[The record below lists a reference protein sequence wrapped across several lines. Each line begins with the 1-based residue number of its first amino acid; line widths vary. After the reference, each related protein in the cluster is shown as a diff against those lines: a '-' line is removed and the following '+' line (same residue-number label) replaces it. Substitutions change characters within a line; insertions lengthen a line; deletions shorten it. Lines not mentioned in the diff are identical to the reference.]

1 MDETRLMYS
10 KELDEVALYMET
22 SILNE
27 IPSKELTPE
36 HFVLAMLDT
45 KNCHAHMILESY
57 LMNNNIVSLRELFA
71 NALTAC
77 NNEISGLTNDIIE
90 IPFSKEMNKL
100 MEDAENEKE
109 ITKSKILGTEHFLLA
124 LLNPELNLNSGKI
137 FKSAG
142 IDYNNILSKCQ
153 SETKN
158 RHTKKPKNKN
168 NNNMNIPSK
177 SEVNIKSVSP
187 KDNFIKQYT
196 INLNQIVKDGKV
208 DKTIGREKELKIIMQ
223 VLSRRRKNN
232 VVLVGKGGVGKTSI
246 VYGLAKLINEH
257 KVPSVLDGK
266 ELLLLNIMSMVS
278 GTSLRGMFEER
289 VKGLFDELE
298 NNDKYILVIDDM
310 QMVLKNGNKDR
321 DTDISDKIVKI
332 LEDGNV
338 RVIGTLPFKEY
349 RNCVENNTQLSRKLQ
364 KIVIEP
370 NNASETIQII
380 KENKKFY
387 EDYHNTIYSDEI
399 IKKAV
404 ELSEKY
410 INDRCL
416 PDSAIDVI
424 DLAGAGLCL
433 TKTEPEMITSTRSRL
448 HEIANE
454 KKKYMNN
461 GEWELVEDLNKEEK
475 SLNRKLTD
483 YRREQKKDNKNIVPI
498 TENDIA
504 KVISDITGVPVT
516 KLSSNEK
523 TKIAHID
530 NILKESIIGQD
541 EAVEAICKVIKRNKV
556 GLGDKTKTMSNILMM
571 GPSGCGKTLIAKKLA
586 EEVFG
591 DEKSLIR
598 IDMSE
603 YSEKNSVSKLTGA
616 SPGYV
621 GYENGGQLTEAI
633 KNKQHCVLLLDE
645 IEKADQEVYNLF
657 LQLFDDGRLTDSSG
671 QLVNFKN
678 VIVLMTSNIGAK
690 QASEFGKSI
699 GFSTNVGNNKKAII
713 EKEMK
718 SKFTPEFLNRI
729 DQIVYFNSLTD
740 DNLKGITELEIK
752 KFSNRVKQ
760 AGYNIT
766 YTPKV
771 VDFIYQKAVQQKEYG
786 ARPIIRFVQ
795 NELEDKLT
803 DVILLGDYEN
813 GHTFNFDF
821 ENELTIS

>member
-10 KELDEVALYMET
+10 KELDEVVLYMET

-36 HFVLAMLDT
+36 HLVLAMLDT

-57 LMNNNIVSLRELFA
+57 LMNNNIISLRDLFA
-71 NALTAC
+71 NALTAS

-90 IPFSKEMNKL
+90 IPFSKDMNKL

-109 ITKSKILGTEHFLLA
+109 ITKSSILGTEHFLLA

-137 FKSAG
+137 LKSAG

-158 RHTKKPKNKN
+158 RHTKKQKNK

-177 SEVNIKSVSP
+177 SEVNIKTVSP

-310 QMVLKNGNKDR
+310 QMVLKSGNKDR
-321 DTDISDKIVKI
+321 DTDISDKIGKI

-349 RNCVENNTQLSRKLQ
+349 RNCIENNTQLSRKLQ

-448 HEIANE
+448 NEISNE

-475 SLNRKLTD
+475 ALNRKLTD
-483 YRREQKKDNKNIVPI
+483 YKREQKKDNKNIVPI

-530 NILKESIIGQD
+530 DILKESVIGQD

-752 KFSNRVKQ
+752 KFAKRVKQ

-771 VDFIYQKAVQQKEYG
+771 VDFIYQKAVKQKEYG

-803 DVILLGDYEN
+803 DVILLGEYEN
-813 GHTFNFDF
+813 GHTFNFDYKD
-821 ENELTIS
+821 ELTIS

>member
-1 MDETRLMYS
+1 MDETSLMYS

-321 DTDISDKIVKI
+321 DTDISDKIGKI

-475 SLNRKLTD
+475 SLNHKLTD